1 MEAIL
6 KFNLPD
12 DQDDFR
18 FAVEGTKWFLV
29 VHTFD
34 QYLRSQMKYN
44 DNLTDE
50 EYGLLEKVREE
61 LRSTINENQL
71 SLEW

>member
-18 FAVEGTKWFLV
+18 FAVEGTKWYLV

-34 QYLRSQMKYN
+34 QYLRSRIKYN
-44 DNLTDE
+44 DNLSDE
-50 EYGLLEKVREE
+50 EYELLEKVREE
-61 LRSTINENQL
+61 LYSTINENQL
-71 SLEW
+71 SL

>member
-18 FAVEGTKWFLV
+18 FAVEGTKWYLV

-34 QYLRSQMKYN
+34 QYLRSQMKHN

-61 LRSTINENQL
+61 LYSTINENQL
-71 SLEW
+71 SL

>member
-18 FAVEGTKWFLV
+18 FAVEGTKWYLV

-61 LRSTINENQL
+61 LYSTINENQL
-71 SLEW
+71 SL

>member
-12 DQDDFR
+12 EQDDFR
-18 FAVEGTKWFLV
+18 FAVEGTKWYLV

-34 QYLRSQMKYN
+34 QYLRSRIKYN
-44 DNLTDE
+44 DNLSDE
-50 EYGLLEKVREE
+50 EYELLEKVREE
-61 LRSTINENQL
+61 LYSTINENQL
-71 SLEW
+71 SL

>member
-18 FAVEGTKWFLV
+18 YAVEGTKWYLV

-34 QYLRSQMKYN
+34 QYLRSRIKYN
-44 DNLTDE
+44 DNLSDE
-50 EYGLLEKVREE
+50 EYELLEKVREE
-61 LRSTINENQL
+61 LYSTIEGYQL
-71 SLEW
+71 SFE

>member
-18 FAVEGTKWFLV
+18 YAVEGTKWYLV

-34 QYLRSQMKYN
+34 QYLRSRIKYN
-44 DNLTDE
+44 DNLSDE
-50 EYGLLEKVREE
+50 ELELLEKVREE
-61 LRSTINENQL
+61 LYSTIQGYQL
-71 SLEW
+71 SFE

>member
-18 FAVEGTKWFLV
+18 FAVEGTKWYLV

-71 SLEW
+71 SLE

>member
-12 DQDDFR
+12 EQDDFR
-18 FAVEGTKWFLV
+18 FAVEGTKWYLV

-34 QYLRSQMKYN
+34 QYLRSQMKHN

-61 LRSTINENQL
+61 LYSTINENQL
-71 SLEW
+71 SL

>member
-12 DQDDFR
+12 DQEDFR

-34 QYLRSQMKYN
+34 QYLRSQIKYN
-44 DNLTDE
+44 DNLSDK
-50 EYGLLEKVREE
+50 EYELLEKVREE
-61 LRSTINENQL
+61 LHSTINGNQL
-71 SLEW
+71 SFE

>member
-71 SLEW
+71 SLE

>member
-18 FAVEGTKWFLV
+18 YAVEGTKWFLV

-34 QYLRSQMKYN
+34 QYLRSRIKYN
-44 DNLTDE
+44 DNLSDE
-50 EYGLLEKVREE
+50 EYELLEKVREE
-61 LRSTINENQL
+61 LYSTIQGYQL
-71 SLEW
+71 SFE

>member
-18 FAVEGTKWFLV
+18 YAVEGTKWFLV

-34 QYLRSQMKYN
+34 QYLRNQMKYN

-71 SLEW
+71 SFE

>member
-12 DQDDFR
+12 EQDDFR
-18 FAVEGTKWFLV
+18 FAVEGTKWYLV

-61 LRSTINENQL
+61 LYSTINENQL
-71 SLEW
+71 SL

>member
-18 FAVEGTKWFLV
+18 FAVEGTKWYLV

-34 QYLRSQMKYN
+34 EYLRSQIKHN
-44 DNLTDE
+44 DNLTDK
-50 EYGLLEKVREE
+50 EYELLENVRKE
-61 LRSTINENQL
+61 LYSTVQGQQL
-71 SLEW
+71 SFE

>member
-18 FAVEGTKWFLV
+18 FAVEGTKWYLV

-34 QYLRSQMKYN
+34 EYLRSQIKHN

-71 SLEW
+71 SLE